1 MGLFDRFRR
10 QSRPPRC
17 PVTPDDRRWIENSF
31 AWFAE
36 EFGDEALRD
45 GPVILPTAEFFPEA
59 HKPGPE
65 GVEDLLRR
73 ICGWMDVDR
82 SSVIIDFYEGQERPD
97 YGLGAYRT
105 SGPDGVMVWD
115 EAHRR
120 WVVAVSDRLLP
131 DPVAVVA
138 VLAHE
143 LAHVHLFGF
152 GRVDPQVEEDHEPLT
167 DLLSIYFGFGVFVG
181 NEAFRSLR
189 VDRSTAAAGSAR
201 RLGYLPEPM
210 IGYALALVAVA
221 KGQTAPPWLDHLEH
235 GVRRPFAESLAFLL
249 YERQRDLDSLLG
261 DGPGPIDL

>member
-10 QSRPPRC
+10 HSRSPRC

-36 EFGDEALRD
+36 EFGDEALRK
-45 GPVILPTAEFFPEA
+45 GPVILPTAEFFPEVYE
-59 HKPGPE
+59 PGPE
-65 GVEDLLRR
+65 GVEDLMRR

-82 SSVIIDFYEGQERPD
+82 SSVVLDFYEGRERPD
-97 YGLGAYRT
+97 YGLGVYKT
-105 SGPDGVMVWD
+105 SGPAGVMGWD
-115 EAHRR
+115 ESLRR

-131 DPVAVVA
+131 DPLAVVA

-152 GRVDPQVEEDHEPLT
+152 GRVDPQAEEDHEPLT

-181 NEAFRSLR
+181 KVAFRSLQE
-189 VDRSTAAAGSAR
+189 DRGTSATWSAQ
-201 RLGYLPEPM
+201 RLGYLPEPL

-221 KGQTAPPWLDHLEH
+221 KDQTAPAWAGSLEY
-235 GVRRPFAESLAFLL
+235 GVRKPFEESLAFLQH
-249 YERQRDLDSLLG
+249 ERQRDLESLLG
-261 DGPGPIDL
+261 DG